1 MGTIEALCIS
11 LVRGQVKEP
20 VTEATFIA
28 GHGIE
33 GDAHAGDWPRQV
45 SLLPGESI
53 DRMKAL
59 LPEID
64 RGAFA
69 ENVITRGLDLAH
81 ITVGDTL
88 VINDDVTLE
97 VTQIGKE
104 CHSGCV
110 IQQETGECIMPVE
123 GVFCRVI
130 NGGRVEPG
138 NIIAFLTDRSGES

>member
-1 MGTIEALCIS
+1 MTVGTVEALCIS
-11 LVRGQVKEP
+11 LARGQVKEP
-20 VTEATFIA
+20 VPEATFIA

-53 DRMKAL
+53 DRMKAV

-69 ENVITRGLDLAH
+69 ENVITRGLELSSAA
-81 ITVGDTL
+81 VGDTL
-88 VINDDVTLE
+88 VINDQVTLE
-97 VTQIGKE
+97 VTRIGKE

-130 NGGRVEPG
+130 EGGRVQQG
-138 NIIAFLTDRSGES
+138 DSISIADL